1 MEAQK
6 SKCKGAN
13 RPKACAKVVYESIEY
28 GVSSIGR
35 GTISGGGW
43 QEDTE
48 LKRRSRHTLSGDGH
62 GRRELRRRPF
72 GHRGLAPGFRR
83 LKAEELTPERLTT
96 VAVTRHP
103 ELIIPAGNIPVSG
116 FPLSAA
122 ATS

>member
-1 MEAQK
+1 VGKGFSAQGETGNRIV
-6 SKCKGAN
+6 SWGAHL
-13 RPKACAKVVYESIEY
+13 RV
-28 GVSSIGR
+28 
-35 GTISGGGW
+35 T
-43 QEDTE
+43 
-48 LKRRSRHTLSGDGH
+48 GDGH